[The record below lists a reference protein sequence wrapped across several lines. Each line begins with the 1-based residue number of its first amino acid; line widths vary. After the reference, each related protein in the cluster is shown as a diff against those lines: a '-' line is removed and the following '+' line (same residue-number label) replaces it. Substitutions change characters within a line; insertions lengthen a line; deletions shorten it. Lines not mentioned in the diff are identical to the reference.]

1 MAIRLQINRQTDIVA
16 HMQWK
21 DYIAAIADKGLS
33 QSQIAKQAGCGQA
46 TISDLAS
53 GKTQEPRHSLGV
65 ALMRIGRRHGI
76 KTPKV
81 IHPPHLQE
89 LAQPSTPAQEVGSD

>member
-1 MAIRLQINRQTDIVA
+1 
-16 HMQWK
+16 MQWK
-21 DYIAAIADKGLS
+21 DYIAAIAEKGVS

-65 ALMRIGRRHGI
+65 ALMRVGKRHGI

-81 IHPPHLQE
+81 INPTTQQE
-89 LAQPSTPAQEVGSD
+89 A

>member
-1 MAIRLQINRQTDIVA
+1 
-16 HMQWK
+16 MQWK
-21 DYIAAIADKGLS
+21 DYIAAIAENGVS

-65 ALMRIGRRHGI
+65 ALMRVGKRHGI
-76 KTPKV
+76 KPPKV
-81 IHPPHLQE
+81 INPTTQQE
-89 LAQPSTPAQEVGSD
+89 A